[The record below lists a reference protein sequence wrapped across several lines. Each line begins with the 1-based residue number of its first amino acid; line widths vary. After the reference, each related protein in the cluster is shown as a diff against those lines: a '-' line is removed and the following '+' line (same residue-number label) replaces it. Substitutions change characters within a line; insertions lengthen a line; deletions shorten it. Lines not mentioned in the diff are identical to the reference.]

1 MFSDHSWS
9 IESLSRYL
17 LGDVIADPTITNNI
31 FLSVMFLICFDIPE
45 TPLLQNFTKTY
56 NDDGSVTLK
65 WKLLNED
72 IIEYITYIANMEK
85 FTLSSF
91 QTEFHI
97 SAGFEIIKLVVQVR
111 KNMLINYM
119 LINCLVFI
127 RILKNMNQNIKIKW

>member
-17 LGDVIADPTITNNI
+17 LGDVIADPTINNNI

-72 IIEYITYIANMEK
+72 IIEYITYIVQHGNEK
-85 FTLSSF
+85 FTVSSF
-91 QTEFHI
+91 QTDFHI

-111 KNMLINYM
+111 KNISINYM

-127 RILKNMNQNIKIKW
+127 RILKNMNQNI